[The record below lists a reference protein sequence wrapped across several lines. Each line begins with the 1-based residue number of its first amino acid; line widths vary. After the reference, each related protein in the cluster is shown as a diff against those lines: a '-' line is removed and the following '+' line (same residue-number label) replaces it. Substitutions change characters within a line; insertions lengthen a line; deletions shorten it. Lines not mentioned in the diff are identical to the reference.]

1 MNTKLLLLVLFE
13 VIMLKCTNGP
23 KPGTETSS
31 TEHPPGQELK
41 EISTFDSAAVAFA
54 KELVY
59 NKEDVDNWLSGND
72 RFAQYDGKLGW
83 LLYSSIVQDGV
94 DSSKCRYTYD
104 EDGQGSRKMIN
115 YANRPCRINTYG
127 NSFTQCHQVSDG
139 ETWQEILAA
148 HMGEP
153 LRNFGIGGW
162 SVYQAYL
169 RMLKEEEKTPADFI
183 IFNIYSDDHYRNLD
197 SWRSIRVDRRQ
208 YHENGFGEV
217 TLPYL
222 EVNVEKNTI
231 TEHPNPCPSP
241 EDVYKLCDLK
251 WVLNRFSNDF
261 AFNLMLS
268 HRVNAARTTDK
279 QYGDLKELTTTYGIN
294 TRIDDA
300 KSMNELSH
308 QIHTDAAL
316 FSTKKIVELI
326 EEFAA
331 TNNKKVLYVL
341 SYNSYEVGKMIN
353 EGERFDAE
361 FIDYMEEKGLHF
373 VDLMQKH
380 MLDYQKYKC
389 STVEYLEQYFIG
401 HYNPRGN
408 FFHAW
413 NIKNDLV
420 KMLEPKPESYN

>member
-1 MNTKLLLLVLFE
+1 MQN
-13 VIMLKCTNGP
+13 CTNGP
-23 KPGTETSS
+23 KPVGEASLAAPQS
-31 TEHPPGQELK
+31 GQELK
-41 EISTFDSAAVAFA
+41 EISAFDSAAVAFA

-59 NKEDVDNWLSGND
+59 EKEDVERWLNGMD
-72 RFAQYDGKLGW
+72 RWAQYDGELGW
-83 LLYSSIVQDGV
+83 LLYSTVVQDGV
-94 DSSKCRYTYD
+94 DSSKCVYTYED
-104 EDGQGSRKMIN
+104 DGQGPRKLIN
-115 YANRPCRINTYG
+115 YAGELCRINTYG

-148 HMGEP
+148 HIGEP

-197 SWRSIRVDRRQ
+197 SWRSIRVDRRA

-222 EVNVEKNTI
+222 EVNMEKNSI
-231 TEHPNPCPSP
+231 TEHPNPCPTP
-241 EDVYKLCDLK
+241 EEVYNLCDLK
-251 WVLNRFSNDF
+251 WVLNRFSDDF
-261 AFNLMLS
+261 AFKLMLS
-268 HRVNAARTTDK
+268 HRVNTAQPGDQ
-279 QYGDLKELTTTYGIN
+279 QYSNLKELTSTHGIN
-294 TRIDDA
+294 TRIDDS

-326 EEFAA
+326 DEFAA

-361 FIDYMEEKGLHF
+361 FIKYMEERGLPY
-373 VDLMQKH
+373 VDLMQRH
-380 MLDYQKYKC
+380 LIDYQKYKC

-413 NIKNDLV
+413 SIKDDLV
-420 KMLEPKPESYN
+420 KMLEPKPKSYN